1 MRFKATR
8 LYHPI
13 SDHGFS
19 LIELMVT
26 VAIVGILAAI
36 ALPSYTQYVI
46 RGKLTEATATL
57 SGHRVKME
65 QFYQDNRVYTGA
77 CAAGTIATTPANTAN
92 FSYACSP
99 VPAAETYTIRATGL
113 GSMAPTVLSIDQSN
127 VRRTN
132 TPPAGW
138 APANGNCWIQKKSG
152 QC

>member
-8 LYHPI
+8 LCHPI
-13 SDHGFS
+13 SDHGFT
-19 LIELMVT
+19 LIELIVT
-26 VAIVGILAAI
+26 VTIVGILAAI
-36 ALPSYTQYVI
+36 ALPSYTQYLI

-77 CAAGTIATTPANTAN
+77 CAAGTIATEPADTENFDYECDTP
-92 FSYACSP
+92 
-99 VPAAETYTIRATGL
+99 VGGQTYTITATGL
-113 GSMAPTVLSIDQSN
+113 GNLVPTVLDIN
-127 VRRTN
+127 EINRRRTV

-138 APANGNCWIQKKSG
+138 APANGNCWIQRKSG

>member
-8 LYHPI
+8 LCHPI
-13 SDHGFS
+13 SDHGFT
-19 LIELMVT
+19 LIELIVT
-26 VAIVGILAAI
+26 VTIVGILAAI
-36 ALPSYTQYVI
+36 ALPSYTQYLI

-77 CAAGTIATTPANTAN
+77 CAAGTVATEPADTAN
-92 FSYACSP
+92 FNYTCTIPTAQ
-99 VPAAETYTIRATGL
+99 TYTITATGL
-113 GSMAPTVLSIDQSN
+113 GNLVPTVLDIN
-127 VRRTN
+127 EINRRRTV

-138 APANGNCWIQKKSG
+138 APANGNCWIQRKSG